1 MTKTPILVMAFN
13 RPRTLSALLSRI
25 EKLDKREVMISIDGP
40 TIHGSK
46 EQQLVFK
53 SASAW
58 KGSSKHEVDIVRRSS
73 NLGIYDHLPIAL
85 QEFFDKQNYGL
96 ILEDDIE
103 FIPGLIDFVDKN
115 IYLIEEMRLWSICGH
130 NPLNTSDPTSRN
142 NSKLSFRPSNFHSIW
157 GWATSKENALRFIN
171 QYSVEV
177 DLEEAFKTLSLTAKS
192 LTSDPFLQR
201 AFVLTWLRK
210 ISGWN
215 ERRERSGWDTRWAYE
230 GWKVGK
236 LSVLPDISLSREV
249 LDQTEGQT
257 HEHVSSGSAW
267 KVPAES
273 KFFFEL
279 SKTSRTDDIRRL
291 KTWGINRKYS
301 WVFARRIE
309 RQLREFKLW
318 PL

>member
-25 EKLDKREVMISIDGP
+25 ESLDKREVMISIDGP

-46 EQQLVFK
+46 EQQLVLK
-53 SASAW
+53 SASVW
-58 KGSSKHEVDIVRRSS
+58 KGSSKHEVEIVQRSS
-73 NLGIYDHLPIAL
+73 NFGIYDHLPIAL

-103 FIPGLIDFVDKN
+103 FVPGLIDFTDKN
-115 IYLIEEMRLWSICGH
+115 MHLIEEMSLWSICGH
-130 NPLNTSDPTSRN
+130 NPLNTSDPTARN
-142 NSKLSFRPSNFHSIW
+142 NSKLSFRPSRFHSIW
-157 GWATSKENALRFIN
+157 GWATSKENALRFVS
-171 QYSVEV
+171 QYPLEV
-177 DLEEAFKTLSLTAKS
+177 DLKDAFEILSSTAKS

-215 ERRERSGWDTRWAYE
+215 ERRERSGWDTRWVYE

-236 LSVLPDISLSREV
+236 LSILPDISLSREV
-249 LDQTEGQT
+249 LEQSEGQT
-257 HEHVSSGSAW
+257 HEHISSGNVW
-267 KVPAES
+267 QVPVET
-273 KFFFEL
+273 KFSFALFER
-279 SKTSRTDDIRRL
+279 SRTDEIGRL

-301 WVFARRIE
+301 WVFAKRIH
-309 RQLREFKLW
+309 RQLKEFEF
-318 PL
+318 

>member
-46 EQQLVFK
+46 EQQLVLK

-103 FIPGLIDFVDKN
+103 FVPGLIDFTDKN
-115 IYLIEEMRLWSICGH
+115 MHLIEEMSLWSICGH
-130 NPLNTSDPTSRN
+130 NPLNTSDPTARN
-142 NSKLSFRPSNFHSIW
+142 NSKLSFRPSRFHSIW
-157 GWATSKENALRFIN
+157 GWATSKENALRFVS
-171 QYSVEV
+171 QYPLEV
-177 DLEEAFKTLSLTAKS
+177 DLKEAFEILSSTAKS

-236 LSVLPDISLSREV
+236 LSILPDISLSREV

-279 SKTSRTDDIRRL
+279 SKTSWTDDIRRL

-301 WVFARRIE
+301 WVFAKRIQH
-309 RQLREFKLW
+309 QLKESKL
-318 PL
+318 